1 MHALWNIPWKVEK
14 KFRLLSSFLTF
25 MNRVE
30 KKNKQQQQK
39 QQKKTTNKK
48 LTKLSITP
56 FS

>member
-1 MHALWNIPWKVEK
+1 MHALWNIPWKLEK

-39 QQKKTTNKK
+39 QQKKNNK
-48 LTKLSITP
+48 
-56 FS
+56 